1 METYEGIYE
10 NGVVRPLE
18 PLDLPESTPV
28 SIVVP
33 STPTQV
39 ETPSQELNDGMDAIY
54 EILSRS
60 CSTGIRD
67 LAERHNEHQP

>member
-1 METYEGIYE
+1 METIQGIYE

-18 PLDLPESTPV
+18 PLALPESTPV

-33 STPTQV
+33 SVPVQV
-39 ETPSQELNDGMDAIY
+39 ESPAVEPSNGMDAIY
-54 EILSRS
+54 EILDRRFNS
-60 CSTGIRD
+60 GIRD